1 MILFIC
7 TASITC
13 YVGVPWVVI
22 LPIII
27 RVYGRRIP
35 FIIVSVNAFIG
46 SLVFYFSE
54 TVIHIITSEV
64 IQGVVAAA
72 YLTLTIVI
80 ITEYASPKYRGVFL
94 TMKLASYYWGV
105 WMANAIGTFFHWKY
119 IALCGIVCSIYNII
133 TLAAWTESPYW
144 LASRGFKERCIKSH
158 RWLKGTSAEE
168 EKELSRLIRYETIDP
183 EIKDH
188 WWEAVKRMKEKKF
201 YKPMVICLTLML
213 INVFA
218 GKTVCTVYP
227 LVIFMKITSSKS
239 MAYTGMLILD
249 GVTVISVYLT
259 CFLTKVMRRR
269 AMILIFTSFSNCILF
284 AMSFHLYLIKKG
296 ILPENNTLSIF
307 LLSIF
312 SLAVSCGPAIMTGV
326 LFGEIV
332 PVKNRSLYLGT
343 VGILHKIVSG
353 TLLKLAP
360 ASFEKFGL
368 HGAFLF
374 FGLTTSVL
382 LIVIYKY
389 MPETKG
395 KSLLE
400 IDDCFQEVKKTE
412 QTNKTDNITDETTEE
427 LLK

>member
-1 MILFIC
+1 MDGSDDDRFLWKYFLRQLIICSGAWTCYFIIGLFSGAPAVFIPQMRNE
-7 TASITC
+7 TNNMEIIDEEMASWIPSITC

-80 ITEYASPKYRGVFL
+80 ITEYTSPKYRGVFL

-188 WWEAVKRMKEKKF
+188 
-201 YKPMVICLTLML
+201 C
-213 INVFA
+213 
-218 GKTVCTVYP
+218 
-227 LVIFMKITSSKS
+227 
-239 MAYTGMLILD
+239 
-249 GVTVISVYLT
+249 
-259 CFLTKVMRRR
+259 
-269 AMILIFTSFSNCILF
+269 
-284 AMSFHLYLIKKG
+284 
-296 ILPENNTLSIF
+296 
-307 LLSIF
+307 
-312 SLAVSCGPAIMTGV
+312 CGPAIMTGV